1 MSEPISFV
9 SFEEGKVYRT
19 FSGVRYAVTARSPQY
34 ATFRNEKTGEVERK
48 QITIVY
54 DENRGGDVE
63 VAQPQG
69 KTLKASDD
77 DKPRTIK
84 RKPVV
89 VRFRD
94 GTIYE
99 KNGRTYRKVTE
110 FPDGRRVTGAHL
122 AQPANKKE
130 RRKARRG
137 EPYRSR
143 SGAMLRV
150 SGGQIVE
157 VKP

>member
-1 MSEPISFV
+1 MSEALR
-9 SFEEGKVYRT
+9 FEEGKVYRT

-34 ATFRNEKTGEVERK
+34 ATFRNEKTSEVERK
-48 QITIVY
+48 QITIIY

-69 KTLKASDD
+69 KTLKASDG
-77 DKPRTIK
+77 DKPRVK
-84 RKPVV
+84 KPKAVV

-94 GTIYE
+94 GSAYE
-99 KNGRTYRKVTE
+99 DVGGTYRKTTE

-122 AQPANKKE
+122 AQPATKKE

-143 SGAMLRV
+143 SGAVLRV
-150 SGGQIVE
+150 LDGKIIE